1 MKKTALVFLA
11 PGFEETEAV
20 GTLDILRR
28 GGVAAEF
35 VSITDSLYVEGAN
48 GITVKADR
56 LMTDLPAVDAL
67 VLPGGL
73 PGADNL
79 NSCEPLRRLLSE
91 HYAAQKLVAAI
102 CAAPL
107 VFGGL
112 GFVRGRKATCYPGFE
127 SKLEGADYTGEAA
140 TRDGHVITGKG
151 PACVFAFAIEVV
163 RYLCGDQVADEIAA
177 GTLFR

>member
-1 MKKTALVFLA
+1 M
-11 PGFEETEAV
+11 
-20 GTLDILRR
+20 
-28 GGVAAEF
+28 
-35 VSITDSLYVEGAN
+35 
-48 GITVKADR
+48 
-56 LMTDLPAVDAL
+56 
-67 VLPGGL
+67 
-73 PGADNL
+73 
-79 NSCEPLRRLLSE
+79 
-91 HYAAQKLVAAI
+91 AAI

-112 GFVRGRKATCYPGFE
+112 GFVCGRKATCYPGFE

-163 RYLCGDQVADEIAA
+163 RYLCGDQVADEIAT

>member
-1 MKKTALVFLA
+1 
-11 PGFEETEAV
+11 
-20 GTLDILRR
+20 
-28 GGVAAEF
+28 
-35 VSITDSLYVEGAN
+35 
-48 GITVKADR
+48 
-56 LMTDLPAVDAL
+56 MTDLPAVDAL

>member
-1 MKKTALVFLA
+1 M
-11 PGFEETEAV
+11 
-20 GTLDILRR
+20 
-28 GGVAAEF
+28 
-35 VSITDSLYVEGAN
+35 
-48 GITVKADR
+48 
-56 LMTDLPAVDAL
+56 
-67 VLPGGL
+67 
-73 PGADNL
+73 
-79 NSCEPLRRLLSE
+79 
-91 HYAAQKLVAAI
+91 AAI

-151 PACVFAFAIEVV
+151 PACVFAFAIEVL